1 MARTIL
7 ASFSLWLALAG
18 TAAGQATVE
27 AGLGAARAV
36 TTTAPA
42 RGIGKSMSGLAGSLD
57 KALKGGQ
64 TGSSEHSAGVVSA
77 KPAAHSSTQA
87 ATKTE
92 SIPTKTSPTPAP
104 NWEDPGGIETGLAY
118 EDLVRRFGP
127 SSMAITAGTERSLTY
142 LGKDGIFQVKVQDG
156 VVTSIEKPQ
165 PKV

>member
-1 MARTIL
+1 MVRTIL
-7 ASFSLWLALAG
+7 ASFSLWLVLAG

-64 TGSSEHSAGVVSA
+64 TGSSEQAAGAVAS
-77 KPAAHSSTQA
+77 KPGTQT

-92 SIPTKTSPTPAP
+92 STPAKVSPTPAT

-118 EDLVRRFGP
+118 DDLVRRFGP

-142 LGKDGIFQVKVQDG
+142 RGKDGLFQVKVQDG

-165 PKV
+165 PKA

>member
-57 KALKGGQ
+57 KALKGG
-64 TGSSEHSAGVVSA
+64 SSEQSAGVVA
-77 KPAAHSSTQA
+77 TKPGTQSSTQP
-87 ATKTE
+87 ATKAQST
-92 SIPTKTSPTPAP
+92 PDKTSPTPAP

-118 EDLVRRFGP
+118 DDLVRRFGP

-142 LGKDGIFQVKVQDG
+142 RGKDGIFQVKVQDG

-165 PKV
+165 PKA

>member
-1 MARTIL
+1 MALTIL

-57 KALKGGQ
+57 KALKGG
-64 TGSSEHSAGVVSA
+64 SSEQSAGVVA
-77 KPAAHSSTQA
+77 TKPGTQSST
-87 ATKTE
+87 
-92 SIPTKTSPTPAP
+92 PDKTSPTPAP

-118 EDLVRRFGP
+118 DDLVRRFGP

-142 LGKDGIFQVKVQDG
+142 RGKDGIFQVKVQDG

-165 PKV
+165 PKA

>member
-1 MARTIL
+1 MVRSTACI
-7 ASFSLWLALAG
+7 AVSFSLWLSMAG

-64 TGSSEHSAGVVSA
+64 QGSNEQPAAAVPA
-77 KPAAHSSTQA
+77 KPA
-87 ATKTE
+87 TKTGA
-92 SIPTKTSPTPAP
+92 TSPRPSP
-104 NWEDPGGIETGLAY
+104 PPVVNWEDPSGIAPGLAY
-118 EDLVRRFGP
+118 DELVRRFGP
-127 SSMAITAGTERSLTY
+127 SSLAITAGAERSLTY
-142 LGKDGIFQVKVQDG
+142 QGKDGVFQVKVEDG